1 MTSSGN
7 AEDVTAAVHVTES
20 VETSPSAAA
29 AVSERSGCHLS
40 VFSSP
45 VSDLAFNLEVLSTD
59 GSSSQTS
66 STSDGYAL
74 YCTLVAVNLCRSNK
88 QHSHNVFEV
97 ILSMS

>member
-7 AEDVTAAVHVTES
+7 AEDVTAAVEVTQS

-29 AVSERSGCHLS
+29 ETERSGCHLS

-45 VSDLAFNLEVLSTD
+45 VSDLAFSLEVLSTD